1 MAETE
6 KRLFVGIKIST
17 SLQNELN
24 SPAPELSVTSKV
36 TMGSFSRLSVLGDGR
51 LIGRYVKDG
60 FPVADIADVSRNVRS
75 IVNPI
80 TRGHAIGE
88 DSVHIY
94 AILSVLFAELQI
106 TRFEKKGSF
115 SKSPEMTRRQDATIW
130 RHGCPCTAVRV
141 FANHQ
146 GRQFGRVP

>member
-1 MAETE
+1 MDEKMSSSSAGKASHPNQRDFSGALYRHLSRAKLSIVHDGEAIMAETG

-24 SPAPELSVTSKV
+24 SPAPGTERYFKSDDGEFLQVVS
-36 TMGSFSRLSVLGDGR
+36 LGDDK

-60 FPVADIADVSRNVRS
+60 FPVADIGDVSRNVRS
-75 IVNPI
+75 IVRLI

-94 AILSVLFAELQI
+94 AI
-106 TRFEKKGSF
+106 
-115 SKSPEMTRRQDATIW
+115 
-130 RHGCPCTAVRV
+130 
-141 FANHQ
+141 
-146 GRQFGRVP
+146 